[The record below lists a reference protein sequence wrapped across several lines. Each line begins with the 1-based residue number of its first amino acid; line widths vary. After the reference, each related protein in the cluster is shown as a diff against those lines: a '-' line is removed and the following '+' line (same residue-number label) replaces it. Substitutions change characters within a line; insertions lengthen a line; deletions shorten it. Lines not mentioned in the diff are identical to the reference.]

1 MLILLSRAAI
11 IPTNRKMREVSE
23 ERKSEGSDL
32 PVVKD
37 LKPNRKLILEH
48 VVRRKDVFAAL
59 PIGFGQSLAFQIL
72 PSV

>member
-1 MLILLSRAAI
+1 
-11 IPTNRKMREVSE
+11 MREVIVESL
-23 ERKSEGSDL
+23 KAL
-32 PVVKD
+32 PVVED

-48 VVRRKDVFAAL
+48 VVRRMDVFAAL

>member
-1 MLILLSRAAI
+1 
-11 IPTNRKMREVSE
+11 MREAIVE
-23 ERKSEGSDL
+23 TLKVF
-32 PVVKD
+32 PVVDD

-59 PIGFGQSLAFQIL
+59 PIRFGQSLAFQIL